1 MAIRSRAVNTGYG
14 EEWSDRLFSVYFT
27 EEESEVKEDGED
39 MEELPG
45 LCDDAGGRAKELK
58 LFTMCLK
65 KFIRKVFQH
74 MVTTRFASWKELAV
88 HEQDGLAYP
97 IYNYVIDSA
106 DAGLREIFAR
116 YGLEIE
122 NGQILLAD
130 LSVSAILEEEG
141 AIGLEFYL
149 YEAISIVPYVCD
161 DFEAVE
167 DERPDMS
174 HFQHVNH
181 ADFETLYNELKEN
194 GIFDAL
200 YYELNKS
207 ILLIELSERESLA
220 RIKKESLRIVSGIFA
235 RARSISNLNTITNT
249 DIKEFRLDFDVAGK
263 TFSFVI
269 LNGHD
274 DENQPVYSS
283 MLTMPEY
290 KSVAQYVDLDT
301 LYEKLLKVMRAK
313 NIPDPESTL
322 LAALEPHDRAG
333 RNAGGPLSG
342 FAYS

>member
-1 MAIRSRAVNTGYG
+1 MDIRLRAVNTRRRRGQAFQHIFCHT
-14 EEWSDRLFSVYFT
+14 S
-27 EEESEVKEDGED
+27 EESAVKEDCED
-39 MEELPG
+39 MGRLPG

-74 MVTTRFASWKELAV
+74 MVATRFASWKELAI
-88 HEQDGLAYP
+88 HDQDGLAYP
-97 IYNYVIDSA
+97 IYNYVIEAA
-106 DAGLREIFAR
+106 DARLREVFAG

-149 YEAISIVPYVCD
+149 YETTSIVPYICD
-161 DFEAVE
+161 DFEA
-167 DERPDMS
+167 
-174 HFQHVNH
+174 
-181 ADFETLYNELKEN
+181 LYDELKEN

-207 ILLIELSERESLA
+207 ILLIELSEREVLA
-220 RIKKESLRIVSGIFA
+220 QIKKESLRIMSGIFA
-235 RARSISNLNTITNT
+235 RAKSISNLNTITNT
-249 DIKEFRLDFDVAGK
+249 DIKEFRLDFDAVGRN
-263 TFSFVI
+263 FSLVV

-274 DENQPVYSS
+274 ADNQPVYSS
-283 MLTMPEY
+283 VLTLPEY

-313 NIPDPESTL
+313 NIPDPEGTL
-322 LAALEPHDRAG
+322 LEALKPHDRAG
-333 RNAGGPLSG
+333 QNPGVPLPGIVS
-342 FAYS
+342 S